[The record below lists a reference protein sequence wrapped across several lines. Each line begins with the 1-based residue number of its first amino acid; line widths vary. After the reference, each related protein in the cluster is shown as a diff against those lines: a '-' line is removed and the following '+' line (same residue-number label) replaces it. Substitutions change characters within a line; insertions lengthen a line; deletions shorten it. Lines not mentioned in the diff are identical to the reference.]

1 MDQAILEIRCG
12 TLREFLNKIDRTES
26 VSDKLRIGIEASR
39 IAERIIYHTD
49 HSAFLAD
56 DYVTILANLE
66 HYSLAVFM
74 NQTDWAHESL
84 DNIIKMCTVL
94 F

>member
-12 TLREFLNKIDRTES
+12 TLRQFLNKIDKTES
-26 VSDKLRIGIEASR
+26 VREKLRIGIEASQ

-49 HSAFLAD
+49 HSTFQPS
-56 DYVTILANLE
+56 DYVAIMANLE

-74 NQTDWAHESL
+74 NETEWAHESL
-84 DNIIKMCTVL
+84 DNIIKMCAVL